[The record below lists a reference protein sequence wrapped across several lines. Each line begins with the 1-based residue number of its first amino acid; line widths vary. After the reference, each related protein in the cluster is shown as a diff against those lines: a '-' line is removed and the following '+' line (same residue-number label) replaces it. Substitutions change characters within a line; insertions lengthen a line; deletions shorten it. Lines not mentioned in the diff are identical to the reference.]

1 MYRYPRFGIS
11 IMVRLIIIL
20 LLTVSFSLSAVE
32 YGYLTTSDGVDST
45 MTLNDGELFEIIEIT
60 GTQYL
65 NSYSANYNLRGLV
78 PGTDTTLLNSAFD
91 FNGPPSISLF
101 YGPLELSLEAP
112 GTTNITVL
120 YKLTRATEPVQ
131 NITPLNTVVIPTDAN
146 GNVQIILESS
156 TDLVNWTAASPGEY
170 NAATQ
175 NRFFRVRA
183 VVTGD

>member
-1 MYRYPRFGIS
+1 
-11 IMVRLIIIL
+11 MVRLIIIL

-45 MTLNDGELFEIIEIT
+45 LILNDGELFEIIEIN
-60 GTQYL
+60 GTQFFGSSNAY
-65 NSYSANYNLRGLV
+65 YNLIGRDPV
-78 PGTDTTLLNSAFD
+78 TDTTLLNSAFD
-91 FNGPPSISLF
+91 FNGPPTISLF
-101 YGPLELSLEAP
+101 YGPLELTLQAS
-112 GTTNITVL
+112 GNNNITVL
-120 YKLTRATEPVQ
+120 YKLTRVTEPVQ